1 MLRIL
6 SSGSKILEALD
17 SCPIYT
23 TAPIVAMYSSSIN
36 GIIADKSLM
45 SIPID
50 DHLVHRGHC
59 VYGLVSV
66 INGKA
71 YRLVEN
77 VQKTLKAAEKIS
89 IQLPMTSEDICKIV
103 LDLAAFTQ
111 MQNVQ
116 IKYWVSAGRGNMMI
130 VPIKDYTTFYAV
142 AQKYEITD
150 MICPISEFT
159 LSLPLTKR
167 FHNLYRNSKY
177 LVNILC
183 SLNSKKQGGCQGL
196 LIDENE
202 NFIESENT
210 ICIVT
215 HDRKF
220 VTPSFVEDTC
230 QTPIDRVVKFAEEFC
245 REGIINQV
253 EVREVNVQEAINASE
268 AMIVGRDYVLAVLAL
283 NGNKIAETE
292 GRVTK
297 AIKEALVKD
306 FTNDEMTVGVDYNSY
321 DKEL

>member
-6 SSGSKILEALD
+6 NSSSKIFEAFD

-23 TAPIVAMYSSSIN
+23 RSSIVAMYSSAIN

-59 VYGLVSV
+59 VYGLVNI

-71 YRLVEN
+71 YRLTES
-77 VQKTLKAAEKIS
+77 VQKILKAAERIN
-89 IQLPMTSEDICKIV
+89 IQLPMTNEDICKV
-103 LDLAAFTQ
+103 LLDLAAFTQ

-116 IKYWVSAGRGNMMI
+116 IKYWVSSGRGNMMI
-130 VPIKDYTTFYAV
+130 VPIKDLSTFYAV
-142 AQKYEITD
+142 AQKHEIKDT
-150 MICPISEFT
+150 ICPVSEFT
-159 LSLPLTKR
+159 LSLPITKR

-183 SLNSKKQGGCQGL
+183 SMNSKNQGGCRGL
-196 LIDENE
+196 LVDENN

-220 VTPSFVEDTC
+220 VTPNFEVDTC
-230 QTPIDRVVKFAEEFC
+230 QTPIDRVVKFAEDLC
-245 REGIINQV
+245 RQEIINQIEIRELSV
-253 EVREVNVQEAINASE
+253 EEAVNASE
-268 AMIVGRDYVLAVLAL
+268 AMIIERDYVLEVLAL
-283 NGNKIAETE
+283 NGSQITTTE

-306 FTNDEMTVGVDYNSY
+306 FTNDELTVGVDYNSY